1 MNEKALEYAFGLFQ
15 QDGYTGTLDE
25 YKELIGK
32 DQEAMDYSFDLFS
45 NDGYSGD
52 KDQFSALVMPGK
64 TEPIAPGVAVEEAAA
79 PETVNTELQSEAGSS
94 ESRENLF
101 ENQA

>member
-32 DQEAMDYSFDLFS
+32 NQEALDYSFDLFS
-45 NDGYSGD
+45 NDGYSD
-52 KDQFSALVMPGK
+52 IILYLRVHQH
-64 TEPIAPGVAVEEAAA
+64 IAH
-79 PETVNTELQSEAGSS
+79 
-94 ESRENLF
+94 
-101 ENQA
+101 